1 LISSISIS
9 EKTRTID
16 LPKLVWLPILPTY
29 NLYSLQLLVDY
40 LTQEPLMD
48 SKRLNA
54 WITIHR
60 MILAEQHL
68 TAEGKLLLFS
78 EIATLHYQLK

>member
-1 LISSISIS
+1 
-9 EKTRTID
+9 
-16 LPKLVWLPILPTY
+16 
-29 NLYSLQLLVDY
+29 
-40 LTQEPLMD
+40 MD

-78 EIATLHYQLK
+78 EIATLHSQLK